1 MLRALVKARL
11 AIAYPSYHIWVQ
23 AATGKDHTQII
34 PRGGCGSSRTCV
46 ILRLIENNALRTA
59 EPIRMKEQN
68 RVQVR
73 VQGWIA
79 NRWVS
84 WFEGMTV
91 AYEGVE
97 DNSPTTLLTGPVA
110 DQAALRGLL
119 NKIWDLNLSLIS
131 VTWTEAT
138 TA

>member
-1 MLRALVKARL
+1 M
-11 AIAYPSYHIWVQ
+11 
-23 AATGKDHTQII
+23 
-34 PRGGCGSSRTCV
+34 
-46 ILRLIENNALRTA
+46 
-59 EPIRMKEQN
+59 
-68 RVQVR
+68 
-73 VQGWIA
+73 
-79 NRWVS
+79 
-84 WFEGMTV
+84 